1 MDNVMASR
9 GDILCLLFLKQEK
22 MSIKYREIFGKRD
35 FTDTIEEYKWN
46 VTKFY
51 YKLYHNMPAETWCQ
65 GIQKQKLFE
74 YLKEKYAA
82 DIEKVYND
90 SVYDADKKKYLCQN
104 ATILMANERMIH
116 LRYDSCG
123 VLTQDGD
130 IEFIAE
136 MEALLP
142 KFIKRERTKPNE
154 INLIVMGQSSLELKE
169 LEIKKTKLNIGM
181 NYEDDFVE
189 VDKLIAKRLNTKN
202 DKGIVLLHGM
212 PGTGKT
218 TYLRHLIA
226 KLKKRVMFVPNNVA
240 VNLTDPQFISLLIE
254 NPNSVLVIEDAEQV
268 LKDRSE
274 GGNSAVS
281 NLLNISDG
289 LLADCLNIQII
300 CSFNTQLSNID
311 SALMRKGRLIAR
323 YEFGK
328 LSIAKAQKLSDSLGF
343 KTVIVQPM
351 SVSEIYNQNEMT
363 FEKQKAK
370 IGFGLVA

>member
-1 MDNVMASR
+1 
-9 GDILCLLFLKQEK
+9 
-22 MSIKYREIFGKRD
+22 MSLKYREIFGKRD

-65 GIQKQKLFE
+65 GLDKQKLYH
-74 YLKEKYAA
+74 YLQDKYAA
-82 DIEKVYND
+82 EIEKVYAD
-90 SVYDADKKKYLCQN
+90 TVYNADKKKYMCQN

-123 VLTQDGD
+123 VLTQDSD
-130 IEFIAE
+130 LEFIAE

-142 KFIKRERTKPNE
+142 KFIKCERSKSNE
-154 INLIVMGQSSLELKE
+154 INLIVMGQSNLELQE
-169 LEIKKTKLNIGM
+169 LEIKKTKLSINM

-189 VDKLIAKRLNTKN
+189 VDRLITKRLNTKN
-202 DKGIVLLHGM
+202 DKGIILLHGM

-226 KLKKRVMFVPNNVA
+226 KLKKKVMFVPNNVA
-240 VNLTDPQFISLLIE
+240 VNLTDPQFISLLID

-300 CSFNTQLSNID
+300 CSFNTQLGNID

-328 LSIAKAQKLSDSLGF
+328 LSIAKAQRLSDSLGF
-343 KTVIVQPM
+343 SNVIAQPM

-363 FEKQKAK
+363 FEKQKTR
-370 IGFGLVA
+370 IGFGMVA